1 MRMRYDY
8 DLSAP
13 KKPTN
18 LTVNSDLL
26 AQAKA
31 LGINL
36 SQVLE
41 QSLTQEVKKRKPR
54 HGSEK
59 IRRPSKA
66 TTRMS
71 LILVSFPTT
80 CALSDAT

>member
-1 MRMRYDY
+1 MASIY

-26 AQAKA
+26 AQARA

-36 SQVLE
+36 SAVLE
-41 QSLTQEVKKRKPR
+41 QSLVQEVKRRKAEAWLQENR
-54 HGSEK
+54 AAIE
-59 IRRPSKA
+59 
-66 TTRMS
+66 TYNQE
-71 LILVSFPTT
+71 VSQRGVF
-80 CALSDAT
+80 SDGLRFF